1 VGRGA
6 AGDAVRRFPVAGR
19 PVAVLQLA
27 VLATGSV
34 VGACASLGSYRVA
47 GQLKVYEILVTG
59 RDSVSARV
67 ADAFGRRGFRVR
79 AAVRGGSRPT
89 LAYVAF
95 WFNEPGEGGGGRPRY
110 YARLA
115 DTRTGGIL
123 ATVVVALDSLG
134 SNLKSRVDSLV
145 TLLTAPL
152 PLTP

>member
-1 VGRGA
+1 MG
-6 AGDAVRRFPVAGR
+6 
-19 PVAVLQLA
+19 
-27 VLATGSV
+27 
-34 VGACASLGSYRVA
+34 CASAGSYRVA
-47 GQLKVYEILVTG
+47 GQLKAYEILVPG

-67 ADAFGRRGFRVR
+67 ADAFGHRGFRVR

-95 WFNEPGEGGGGRPRY
+95 WFSEPGQGEGAGQGSLY

-115 DTRTGGIL
+115 DTRTGRIV
-123 ATVVVALDSLG
+123 AAAAVALDSLG

>member
-1 VGRGA
+1 VTLRW
-6 AGDAVRRFPVAGR
+6 
-19 PVAVLQLA
+19 AVLPSWVMLA
-27 VLATGSV
+27 G
-34 VGACASLGSYRVA
+34 CASSGSYRVA
-47 GQLKVYEILVTG
+47 GQLKAYEILVPG

-95 WFNEPGEGGGGRPRY
+95 WFSEPGESGGSGPRY

-123 ATVVVALDSLG
+123 AAAAVILDSLG
-134 SNLKSRVDSLV
+134 STLRARAASLV

>member
-1 VGRGA
+1 VGWGA
-6 AGDAVRRFPVAGR
+6 ARDAVRRFPVAGR

-27 VLATGSV
+27 VLATASV
-34 VGACASLGSYRVA
+34 VGACASSGSYRVA
-47 GQLKVYEILVTG
+47 GQLKAYEILVPG

-79 AAVRGGSRPT
+79 TAVRGGSRPT

-95 WFNEPGEGGGGRPRY
+95 WFSEPGERAGSGLRY

-115 DTRTGGIL
+115 ETRTGGIL
-123 ATVVVALDSLG
+123 AAAAVVLDSLG
-134 SNLKSRVDSLV
+134 SSLRSRVDSLV

>member
-1 VGRGA
+1 M
-6 AGDAVRRFPVAGR
+6 RRFPVAGR

-27 VLATGSV
+27 VLATASV
-34 VGACASLGSYRVA
+34 VGACASSGSYRVA
-47 GQLKVYEILVTG
+47 GQLKAYEILVPG
-59 RDSVSARV
+59 RDSLSAGV
-67 ADAFGRRGFRVR
+67 AEAFARRGFRVR

-95 WFNEPGEGGGGRPRY
+95 WFSEPGQGEGPGLRPLY

-123 ATVVVALDSLG
+123 AAATVSLDSLG

-152 PLTP
+152 RLTP

>member
-1 VGRGA
+1 MTLRR
-6 AGDAVRRFPVAGR
+6 AVVPSC
-19 PVAVLQLA
+19 VLLM
-27 VLATGSV
+27 G
-34 VGACASLGSYRVA
+34 CASSGPYRVA
-47 GQLKVYEILVTG
+47 GQLKAYEILVPG

-67 ADAFGRRGFRVR
+67 ADAFRRRGFRVR

-95 WFNEPGEGGGGRPRY
+95 WFSEPGEGRGQPRY
-110 YARLA
+110 HARLA

-123 ATVVVALDSLG
+123 AAAAVALDSLG

>member
-1 VGRGA
+1 MTLRRAVVPSCVLLVG
-6 AGDAVRRFPVAGR
+6 
-19 PVAVLQLA
+19 
-27 VLATGSV
+27 
-34 VGACASLGSYRVA
+34 CASSGSYRVA
-47 GQLKVYEILVTG
+47 GQLKAYEILVPG

-89 LAYVAF
+89 LAYVGF
-95 WFNEPGEGGGGRPRY
+95 WFSEPGQGEGAGQRALY

-115 DTRTGGIL
+115 DTRTGRIV
-123 ATVVVALDSLG
+123 AAAAVALDSLG